1 MTDKEYHG
9 KINQNKAGREKEEDT
24 LSQEPEL
31 SALERKLLTLAQQ
44 GLPLTPTPYADLGER
59 FGLTAAEVT
68 ELLKDLKKRGLIRR
82 LGGVFSSRKLGWQSL
97 LLAARVPEERFYQ
110 VANLINQHPGV
121 THNYRRNQDYNMWFT
136 LSVGPEED
144 LQQEIARL
152 EEKTGLEFLQ
162 LPKIKQYKLG
172 VKLDLDQGGENSSR
186 AETGKR
192 GEKGSRAET
201 GKRGE
206 KGRGEEIGKIGD
218 KGKGEETGK
227 RGEKDKGE
235 ETKNRGVSGEIREN
249 GEKVECSKIGE
260 NSEIR
265 AAGEK
270 EESTERR
277 ESGEISDTD
286 EKREGSGKR
295 ESGEIDET
303 CSREDTGRIKESS
316 EGGSGA
322 EEESAGTDD
331 QGRKLIACLQQDMP
345 LVPRPFK
352 KIADELGWQ
361 EGQVLAGLEKLS
373 RQGILKRIAP
383 LLYHRRAG
391 FSANGMVV
399 WQIPSSR
406 EDQVGRKLAEFPEVS
421 HCYLRPTTS
430 DWPYNI
436 YAMVHARS
444 RAELRDLVDEM
455 AGEIEAKDYRIV
467 ISTEELKK
475 TSLKYFTD

>member
-1 MTDKEYHG
+1 MSDKEYHG
-9 KINQNKAGREKEEDT
+9 KANQNKAGREEKEK

-152 EEKTGLEFLQ
+152 EEKTGLDFLQ

-172 VKLDLDQGGENSSR
+172 VKLDLDQKEDNSSR

-192 GEKGSRAET
+192 GE
-201 GKRGE
+201 
-206 KGRGEEIGKIGD
+206 
-218 KGKGEETGK
+218 
-227 RGEKDKGE
+227 
-235 ETKNRGVSGEIREN
+235 
-249 GEKVECSKIGE
+249 
-260 NSEIR
+260 NSEIK

-277 ESGEISDTD
+277 ECGEISDTG
-286 EKREGSGKR
+286 EKREGRGKR
-295 ESGEIDET
+295 ESGEIDEN
-303 CSREDTGRIKESS
+303 CAKEDTGGIKESS

-322 EEESAGTDD
+322 EEESVGTDD
-331 QGRKLIACLQQDMP
+331 QGRKLIASLQQDMP

-361 EGQVLAGLEKLS
+361 EGKVLAGLEKLS

-475 TSLKYFTD
+475 TSLKYFAD

>member
-1 MTDKEYHG
+1 MRDKEYHG

-192 GEKGSRAET
+192 GEKG
-201 GKRGE
+201 
-206 KGRGEEIGKIGD
+206 
-218 KGKGEETGK
+218 KGEETGK

-249 GEKVECSKIGE
+249 GEKVECSKIVE

-303 CSREDTGRIKESS
+303 CSREDTSGIKESS

-331 QGRKLIACLQQDMP
+331 KGRKLIACLQQDMP

-421 HCYLRPTTS
+421 HCYLRPTTF

>member
-192 GEKGSRAET
+192 GEKG
-201 GKRGE
+201 
-206 KGRGEEIGKIGD
+206 
-218 KGKGEETGK
+218 KGEETGK

-249 GEKVECSKIGE
+249 GEKVECSKIVE

-303 CSREDTGRIKESS
+303 CAREDTGRIEESS
-316 EGGSGA
+316 E
-322 EEESAGTDD
+322 
-331 QGRKLIACLQQDMP
+331 
-345 LVPRPFK
+345 
-352 KIADELGWQ
+352 
-361 EGQVLAGLEKLS
+361 
-373 RQGILKRIAP
+373 
-383 LLYHRRAG
+383 
-391 FSANGMVV
+391 
-399 WQIPSSR
+399 
-406 EDQVGRKLAEFPEVS
+406 
-421 HCYLRPTTS
+421 
-430 DWPYNI
+430 
-436 YAMVHARS
+436 
-444 RAELRDLVDEM
+444 
-455 AGEIEAKDYRIV
+455 
-467 ISTEELKK
+467 
-475 TSLKYFTD
+475 

>member
-1 MTDKEYHG
+1 MSDKKYPG
-9 KINQNKAGREKEEDT
+9 KTNQNKAGREKEEDT

-31 SALERKLLTLAQQ
+31 SALGRKLLTLAQQ
-44 GLPLTPTPYADLGER
+44 GLSLTSTPYADLGER

-68 ELLKDLKKRGLIRR
+68 ELLRDLKKRGLIRR

-152 EEKTGLEFLQ
+152 EEKTGLDFLQ

-192 GEKGSRAET
+192 GEKGS
-201 GKRGE
+201 GE
-206 KGRGEEIGKIGD
+206 
-218 KGKGEETGK
+218 
-227 RGEKDKGE
+227 
-235 ETKNRGVSGEIREN
+235 
-249 GEKVECSKIGE
+249 
-260 NSEIR
+260 
-265 AAGEK
+265 
-270 EESTERR
+270 
-277 ESGEISDTD
+277 
-286 EKREGSGKR
+286 R

-303 CSREDTGRIKESS
+303 CSREDTGGIKESS

-361 EGQVLAGLEKLS
+361 EGQVLAALEKLS